1 MLPPARLAVSA
12 RAKGDAGMT
21 QDSLDLGFPDT
32 HREIRALTATGMDE
46 AQAEAIVYA
55 TIRASAASE
64 TRLGATMDT
73 KFREVDLKF
82 QQVDLKFQQVL
93 SAIERLEKDVAKDIE
108 GVRKELDAKL
118 ANRLLALGLGQA
130 ALILGAAGAVI
141 AVVVNTG

>member
-1 MLPPARLAVSA
+1 
-12 RAKGDAGMT
+12 MT

-55 TIRASAASE
+55 SIRAANAAE
-64 TRLGATMDT
+64 TRLSATMDT
-73 KFREVDLKF
+73 RFRE
-82 QQVDLKFQQVL
+82 VDLKFQQVL

-130 ALILGAAGAVI
+130 ALILGAAAAIIAVI
-141 AVVVNTG
+141 VNTG

>member
-1 MLPPARLAVSA
+1 
-12 RAKGDAGMT
+12 MT
-21 QDSLDLGFPDT
+21 QADSLDLGFPDT
-32 HREIRALTATGMDE
+32 YREIRALTATGMDE
-46 AQAEAIVYA
+46 AQASAIVYA
-55 TIRASAASE
+55 SVRAANATE
-64 TRLGATMDT
+64 TRLSATMDT
-73 KFREVDLKF
+73 KFRE
-82 QQVDLKFQQVL
+82 VDLKFQQVL